1 MEKQLLQLQ
10 LQPQQVRL
18 KVVTWSI
25 DGLEEHFSE
34 QKWDK
39 EIAQTWSMVTENNYD
54 ILCLCLQGGP
64 TNEKVYNSQEYT
76 IIASIR
82 YSLIKDFECLYN
94 VPQEKFGSTSDGI
107 FAAIFVR
114 KVIFP
119 RFSSMR
125 DSVCD
130 TVLKCKQKT
139 HAVSIVTSTFQ
150 IIVMSSAFEYNK
162 NAGTQKDYDNKLK
175 IANQAYQK
183 LYQKMKKVNQC
194 IAVWGGDFGF
204 NDQVFHDAAAIGNF
218 TEMEGNIPPSYP
230 MKQLAPCRKNPNDP
244 SCYSDTPN
252 HNDRILISYNDLSNL
267 RMIEYASFGNSK
279 YVQIS
284 KHNLVYGSLEFTYE
298 RSTAEIP
305 FPSIVTPGRGLSGA
319 QEDYCTCLVTDVSN
333 GIVKHSQAGEYCK
346 DKTGGSTVK
355 NCAPYYNEAAI
366 RSDPNLKK
374 VHKESGKVDLA
385 MYARPKTEYERQ
397 QDAIEANKTRGRVDG
412 TGAAVAANVARGG
425 GF

>member
-1 MEKQLLQLQ
+1 M
-10 LQPQQVRL
+10 
-18 KVVTWSI
+18 I
-25 DGLEEHFSE
+25 
-34 QKWDK
+34 K
-39 EIAQTWSMVTENNYD
+39 EFD
-54 ILCLCLQGGP
+54 
-64 TNEKVYNSQEYT
+64 
-76 IIASIR
+76 
-82 YSLIKDFECLYN
+82 CLYN

-114 KVIFP
+114 KSIFP
-119 RFSSMR
+119 RFSIMR

-139 HAVSIVTSTFQ
+139 HAVSIITSTFQ

-175 IANQAYQK
+175 VANQAYQK
-183 LYQKMKKVNQC
+183 LYQKMKKVDQC

-204 NDQVFHDAAAIGNF
+204 NDQVFHDTTKIGNF
-218 TEMEGNIPPSYP
+218 TEINPSAGTDLSVPLLPLLPPTYP

-252 HNDRILISYNDLSNL
+252 HNDRILISYNDLSNV

-305 FPSIVTPGRGLSGA
+305 FPSIVTSGRGLSGA
-319 QEDYCTCLVTDVSN
+319 QEDYCTCLITDVSN
-333 GIVKHSQAGEYCK
+333 GIVKRSQASGYCK
-346 DKTGGSTVK
+346 DKTGGATVK
-355 NCAPYYNEAAI
+355 NCGPYYNEAAI

-374 VHKESGKVDLA
+374 VHKESGRVDLA

-397 QDAIEANKTRGRVDG
+397 QDAAEANKARGGRVDG